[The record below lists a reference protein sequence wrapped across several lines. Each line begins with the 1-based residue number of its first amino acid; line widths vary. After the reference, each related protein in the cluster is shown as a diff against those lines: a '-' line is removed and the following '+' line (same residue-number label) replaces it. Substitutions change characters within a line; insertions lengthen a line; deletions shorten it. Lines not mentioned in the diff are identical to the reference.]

1 MNAKLKSGLVADLQS
16 LYQADEVARRLLDNL
31 ANRRKDRRITP
42 ASRAAVLA
50 DASHGEV
57 VALLRKLDEIGAG
70 EFKVGRRGSKTRIEW
85 LYSQRGLGQAARGD
99 TAQPEKIDEVDPAE
113 LEDSEADVETDAETS
128 DEEAEDDGLVAHSFQ
143 LRPDLCLSI
152 RLPADL
158 TSKEAERLGGF
169 IRQVPFG
176 D

>member
-1 MNAKLKSGLVADLQS
+1 MNVKLKSGLVADLRN
-16 LYQADEVARRLLDNL
+16 LYQTDDVARRLLDNL
-31 ANRRKDRRITP
+31 ANRQTDRRVTP

-50 DASHGEV
+50 DASHGEI
-57 VALLRKLDEIGAG
+57 VALLRKLDDIGAG

-85 LYSQRGLGQAARGD
+85 LYSQRGLGQAARGEA
-99 TAQPEKIDEVDPAE
+99 AQPEKIDEVDPDE
-113 LEDSEADVETDAETS
+113 LEDSEADVETAGETS
-128 DEEAEDDGLVAHSFQ
+128 DEVGEDDGLIAHSFQ
-143 LRPDLCLSI
+143 LRPDLRLSI

-158 TSKEAERLGGF
+158 TSKEAERLAGF